1 MSNCKNCNHYQ
12 ACLDTLSTAIVIPL
26 QIAEAVLNK
35 KYKEFGCK
43 YFEDKELFVKLP
55 CKVGDTLYCL
65 YKDRIQ
71 DMKKSANEQ
80 PKPVFRITEGKIN
93 SILID
98 KNGVRYLLNIV
109 MPSTAFESEFGK
121 TVFLTKED
129 AEKALHIVDANKTLD
144 GECDEE

>member
-1 MSNCKNCNHYQ
+1 MNCKTCNHYQ
-12 ACLDTLSTAIVIPL
+12 ACTNILNLP
-26 QIAEAVLNK
+26 QNIADAVLESRFKN
-35 KYKEFGCK
+35 GCR
-43 YFEDKELFVKLP
+43 YYEDKELFAKLR

-129 AEKALHIVDANKTLD
+129 AEKAIRERET
-144 GECDEE
+144 E